1 MGLIDAYFEDPGPM
15 PSSYYRDREDK
26 HIEFSKQDWIN
37 ILDILRDLSGGC
49 YLDASRFESNGGT
62 AWGDIKI
69 SNRWAYGEMHWTI
82 PSPVRHDYT
91 LQYEIS
97 TDALHQYAHFE
108 LAEEVLLPIDMS
120 YIAPI
125 TDYILKNFPRSSIM
139 TKRIC
144 TFEYY
149 DYAI

>member
-15 PSSYYRDREDK
+15 PSDHYHDEDK

-37 ILDILRDLSGGC
+37 ILDILRGLSASLS
-49 YLDASRFESNGGT
+49 LDPNRFESNGGT
-62 AWGDIKI
+62 AWGDIWVN
-69 SNRWAYGEMHWTI
+69 NRYAHGEMHWTI

-91 LQYEIS
+91 LEYQIG
-97 TDALHQYAHFE
+97 TDASHQNAHFE
-108 LAEEVLLPIDMS
+108 LVEEVLLPIDRS
-120 YIAPI
+120 YIASI
-125 TDYILKNFPRSSIM
+125 ADYILKKFPRSSIM

-149 DYAI
+149 NYAI

>member
-15 PSSYYRDREDK
+15 PSDYYRDEDK
-26 HIEFSKQDWIN
+26 HIEFSNQDWVN
-37 ILDILRDLSGGC
+37 ILDVLRDLSGG
-49 YLDASRFESNGGT
+49 LFFDPNRFESSGGT
-62 AWGDIKI
+62 AWGDIRI

-91 LQYEIS
+91 LEYEIG
-97 TDALHQYAHFE
+97 TDASHQNSHFE
-108 LAEEVLLPIDMS
+108 LVEEVLLPIDTS

-125 TDYILKNFPRSSIM
+125 TDYILKKFPRSSIM
-139 TKRIC
+139 VKRIC

-149 DYAI
+149 EYAI

>member
-1 MGLIDAYFEDPGPM
+1 MGLVDSYFDGPY
-15 PSSYYRDREDK
+15 PSDYYRNEDK

-37 ILDILRDLSGGC
+37 ILEILRDLSGGC

-91 LQYEIS
+91 LVYEIG
-97 TDALHQYAHFE
+97 TDASHQNAHFE
-108 LAEEVLLPIDMS
+108 LVEEVLLPIDRS

-125 TDYILKNFPRSSIM
+125 ADSILKKFPGSSSIM

-149 DYAI
+149 DYAF